1 MPAAAVSE
9 ISASWQHRAARSMA
23 HPHQPGDGTEADM
36 NLAEYDRNRQTADT
50 KSGPVGYTDVGSGRP
65 ALFVHGVGTSGLLW
79 RNVIGAL
86 KDERRCI
93 ALDLPLHGRTPV
105 RPGQDL
111 SLTGLAA
118 VVEDFCAALDLTGV
132 DLVANDT
139 GGAVA
144 QIVAAHQPQRLATF
158 TLTNCDTLG
167 NVPPLAFKPAVWL
180 ARAGLLAPLSG
191 PRSLRNLPA
200 TRRRMYGI
208 GYQDISKLP
217 LEVVRAYLE
226 PLAGT
231 KELAKQ
237 AQRWIASLHNRDL
250 AAVEPA
256 LRRLT
261 VPTLIVWGTGDIFF
275 RLRHAYRL
283 RDTIP
288 GATEVVTIDRGRLF
302 FPDERAADLVTHL
315 RAHWTAHST
324 V

>member
-1 MPAAAVSE
+1 
-9 ISASWQHRAARSMA
+9 
-23 HPHQPGDGTEADM
+23 M
-36 NLAEYDRNRQTADT
+36 NLAEFDSNRQTADT

-118 VVEDFCAALDLTGV
+118 VVEDFCEALDLTGV

-144 QIVAAHQPQRLATF
+144 QIVAAHQPERLATF
-158 TLTNCDTLG
+158 TLTNCETQG
-167 NVPPLAFKPAVWL
+167 NVPPLAFKPTVWL
-180 ARAGLLAPLSG
+180 ARAGLFAPLSG
-191 PRSLRNLPA
+191 PRVLRNLPT
-200 TRRRMYGI
+200 TRRLMYGI

-261 VPTLIVWGTGDIFF
+261 VPTLIVWGTGDVFF
-275 RLRHAYRL
+275 RLRHAHKL

-288 GATEVVTIDRGRLF
+288 GATEVVTIDGGRLF

>member
-1 MPAAAVSE
+1 
-9 ISASWQHRAARSMA
+9 
-23 HPHQPGDGTEADM
+23 M
-36 NLAEYDRNRQTADT
+36 NLAEYDSNRQMADT
-50 KSGPVGYTDVGSGRP
+50 KSGPVGYIDVGSGRP

-111 SLTGLAA
+111 TLTGLAK

-158 TLTNCDTLG
+158 TLTNCETQG
-167 NVPPLAFKPAVWL
+167 NVPPLAFKPTVWL
-180 ARAGLLAPLSG
+180 ARAGLFTLLFG
-191 PRSLRNLPA
+191 PRLLRDLPK
-200 TRRRMYGI
+200 TRKRAYGM
-208 GYQDISKLP
+208 GYQDIGKVP
-217 LEVVRAYLE
+217 LEVVRSYLE

-231 KELAKQ
+231 KDLARQ
-237 AQRWIASLHNRDL
+237 YQRWIASLRNRDL
-250 AAVEPA
+250 AAIEPA

-261 VPTLIVWGTGDIFF
+261 VPTLVVWGTGDIFF
-275 RLRHAYRL
+275 RPRYAHWL

-288 GATEVVTIDRGRLF
+288 GVTDVVTIDGGRLF
-302 FPDERAADLVTHL
+302 FPDERAADLVPHL
-315 RAHWTAHST
+315 RAHWTAHAG

>member
-1 MPAAAVSE
+1 M
-9 ISASWQHRAARSMA
+9 
-23 HPHQPGDGTEADM
+23 EADV
-36 NLAEYDRNRQTADT
+36 NLAEYDSNRQTADT

-118 VVEDFCAALDLTGV
+118 VVEDFCEALDLTGV

-144 QIVAAHQPQRLATF
+144 QIVAAHQPERLATF
-158 TLTNCDTLG
+158 TLTNCETQG
-167 NVPPLAFKPAVWL
+167 NVPPLAFKPTVWL
-180 ARAGLLAPLSG
+180 ARAGLFAPLSG
-191 PRSLRNLPA
+191 PRVLRNLPT
-200 TRRRMYGI
+200 TRRLMYGI

-261 VPTLIVWGTGDIFF
+261 VPTLIVWGTGDVFF
-275 RLRHAYRL
+275 RLRHAHKL

-288 GATEVVTIDRGRLF
+288 GATEVVTIDGGRLF

>member
-1 MPAAAVSE
+1 
-9 ISASWQHRAARSMA
+9 
-23 HPHQPGDGTEADM
+23 M
-36 NLAEYDRNRQTADT
+36 NLAEYDSNRQTADT

-118 VVEDFCAALDLTGV
+118 VVEDFCEALDLTGV

-144 QIVAAHQPQRLATF
+144 QIVAAHQPERLATF
-158 TLTNCDTLG
+158 TLTNCETQG
-167 NVPPLAFKPAVWL
+167 NVPPLAFKPTVWL
-180 ARAGLLAPLSG
+180 ARAGLFAPLSG
-191 PRSLRNLPA
+191 PRVLRNLPT
-200 TRRRMYGI
+200 TRRLMYGI

-261 VPTLIVWGTGDIFF
+261 VPTLIVWGTGDVFF
-275 RLRHAYRL
+275 RVRHAYRL

-288 GATEVVTIDRGRLF
+288 GATEVVTIDGGRLF
-302 FPDERAADLVTHL
+302 FPDERAADLVTQL

>member
-1 MPAAAVSE
+1 
-9 ISASWQHRAARSMA
+9 
-23 HPHQPGDGTEADM
+23 M
-36 NLAEYDRNRQTADT
+36 NLAEYDSNRQTADT

-118 VVEDFCAALDLTGV
+118 VVEDFCEALDLTGV

-144 QIVAAHQPQRLATF
+144 QIVAAHQPERLATF
-158 TLTNCDTLG
+158 TLTNCETQG
-167 NVPPLAFKPAVWL
+167 NVPPLAFKPTVWL
-180 ARAGLLAPLSG
+180 ARAGLFAPLSG
-191 PRSLRNLPA
+191 PRVLRNLPT
-200 TRRRMYGI
+200 TRRLMYGI

-217 LEVVRAYLE
+217 LEMVRAYLE

-261 VPTLIVWGTGDIFF
+261 VPTLIVWGTGDVFF
-275 RLRHAYRL
+275 RLRHAHKL

-288 GATEVVTIDRGRLF
+288 GATEVVTIDGGRLF
-302 FPDERAADLVTHL
+302 FPDERASDLVTHL

>member
-1 MPAAAVSE
+1 
-9 ISASWQHRAARSMA
+9 
-23 HPHQPGDGTEADM
+23 M
-36 NLAEYDRNRQTADT
+36 NLAEYDSNRQTVDT

-93 ALDLPLHGRTPV
+93 AVDLPLHGHTPV

-118 VVEDFCAALDLTGV
+118 VVEAFCAALDLTGV

-167 NVPPLAFKPAVWL
+167 NVPPLAFKPVVWL
-180 ARAGLLAPLSG
+180 ARAGLFAPLSG
-191 PRSLRNLPA
+191 PRVLRNLPA

-208 GYQDISKLP
+208 GYQDIGTLP

-231 KELAKQ
+231 KDRARQ

-256 LRRLT
+256 LKRLT

-288 GATEVVTIDRGRLF
+288 GATEVVTVDRGRLF